1 MIQIKTLFLFQRN
14 PQNNDQI
21 LTLNISEKIGRKMK
35 DSKIVF
41 ESVDLLYYS
50 LHKTKIKRKG
60 GPYIKSPEWL
70 RNTRAATNPKNKD
83 DNNCFQYAITIAL
96 NHQSIGNNPET
107 KSELNHLLT
116 NITGEV

>member
-1 MIQIKTLFLFQRN
+1 
-14 PQNNDQI
+14 
-21 LTLNISEKIGRKMK
+21 MK

-60 GPYIKSPEWL
+60 GSHIKSTEWL
-70 RNTRAATNPKNKD
+70 RNTRAAINVKNKD

-96 NHQSIGNNPET
+96 NHQSIGNNPDR
-107 KSELNHLLT
+107 KSELNNLLT
-116 NITGEV
+116 NINGEA